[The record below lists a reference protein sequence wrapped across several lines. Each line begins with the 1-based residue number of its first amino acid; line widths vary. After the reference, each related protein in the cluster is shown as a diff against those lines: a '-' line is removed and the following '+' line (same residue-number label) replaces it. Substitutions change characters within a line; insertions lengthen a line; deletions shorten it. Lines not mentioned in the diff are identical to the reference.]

1 MRGCDVA
8 VFAPFPQ
15 SPLAIAWLVADGS
28 TSEVEIRYENEG
40 WTAQGSLGSDRAQFV
55 LRYSATL
62 VVQQFMLFR
71 DMDEPDLW
79 LGRDRSGRWGE
90 VNGAHRTD
98 LDGCS
103 DIELRMN
110 PFTPSII
117 MKRLPLLE
125 QHAASITVATVN
137 VETLEVLP
145 RQRTYTRLAANRWR
159 YTSAYHEREVES
171 TLDEYG
177 LILDEADSF
186 SRRAPDT
193 PSS

>member
-8 VFAPFPQ
+8 NFAPFPQ
-15 SPLAIAWLVADGS
+15 SPLKVTWQVADGS
-28 TSEVEIRYENEG
+28 ASDVEIRYENEG
-40 WTAQGSLGSDRAQFV
+40 WTTQGTLGSDRAQFV

-71 DMDEPDLW
+71 DMEEPDLW

-90 VNGAHRTD
+90 VNGAHRPD

-110 PFTPSII
+110 PFTPSIT

-145 RQRTYTRLAANRWR
+145 RQRTYSRLESNRWR

-177 LILDEADSF
+177 LILDEPDAF
-186 SRRAPDT
+186 SRRGLDT